1 MTDARSCLERP
12 VSLSS
17 WSINIVA
24 GRSLERL
31 PRFESQRSGW
41 ETVSFFL
48 LQQWAINFSRRIW
61 RLVEIGG
68 RSPLSALLDIWS
80 LKLMFRSARS
90 SLVKQPSS
98 CFCSAN
104 KGMQNKV
111 TCATVSFL
119 WKCAVA
125 VKRGTKKR
133 HNLSATAEKINQNN
147 NNNNKIAEP
156 AFFGK
161 WYFQKNLLWMKNTG
175 KRVIC
180 EKGNRIVSES
190 SGFVR
195 ATPGQ
200 KVIKKQFRFRFCSAF
215 LRFIVND

>member
-1 MTDARSCLERP
+1 MSQELDFCLITSSKYNWSEIHISRPTHLDSYFVPLFSLNVTNLSFYFGRTRSDFISLSHFRLLAMTDARSCLERP

-31 PRFESQRSGW
+31 PRFGSQRSSW
-41 ETVSFFL
+41 ETVSFLF
-48 LQQWAINFSRRIW
+48 LQQWAINLSRRIW
-61 RLVEIGG
+61 RLVEIGA

-98 CFCSAN
+98 CFSSAN

-119 WKCAVA
+119 WKCAVG
-125 VKRGTKKR
+125 VKRGTK
-133 HNLSATAEKINQNN
+133 
-147 NNNNKIAEP
+147 
-156 AFFGK
+156 
-161 WYFQKNLLWMKNTG
+161 
-175 KRVIC
+175 
-180 EKGNRIVSES
+180 
-190 SGFVR
+190 
-195 ATPGQ
+195 
-200 KVIKKQFRFRFCSAF
+200 
-215 LRFIVND
+215 NDTT